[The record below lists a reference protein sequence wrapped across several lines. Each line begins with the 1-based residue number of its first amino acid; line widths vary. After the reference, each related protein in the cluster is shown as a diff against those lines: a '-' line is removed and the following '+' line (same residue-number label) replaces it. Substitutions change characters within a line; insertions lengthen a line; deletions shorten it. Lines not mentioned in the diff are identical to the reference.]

1 MKKVKN
7 VIIVLIILVL
17 MFFIVWTFLRQPN
30 LMPVKGQLES
40 LDLNNVNKLMI
51 VSHPGDESVWGG
63 AHLISDNYLVVCIS
77 CGYNKNKT
85 NDFLKV
91 TEYSK
96 DPIIMMGY
104 SDKLYLKR
112 DYKSI
117 KKKLKLILKYKNW
130 SEVVT
135 HNPDGEYNNYQ
146 HKQINQILNE
156 LNVNKLYY
164 FGEYYSEKELDKL
177 DKETTLDGDLIQN
190 KINNMVKKYD
200 GIYDDYKHML
210 PFEDW
215 IGASKWKN

>member
-85 NDFLKV
+85 NHATDDRNP
-91 TEYSK
+91 TA
-96 DPIIMMGY
+96 
-104 SDKLYLKR
+104 KL
-112 DYKSI
+112 
-117 KKKLKLILKYKNW
+117 
-130 SEVVT
+130 
-135 HNPDGEYNNYQ
+135 
-146 HKQINQILNE
+146 
-156 LNVNKLYY
+156 
-164 FGEYYSEKELDKL
+164 
-177 DKETTLDGDLIQN
+177 
-190 KINNMVKKYD
+190 
-200 GIYDDYKHML
+200 
-210 PFEDW
+210 
-215 IGASKWKN
+215 

>member
-117 KKKLKLILKYKNW
+117 KKKL
-130 SEVVT
+130 
-135 HNPDGEYNNYQ
+135 NYQ

-156 LNVNKLYY
+156 LNVNNLYY

>member
-1 MKKVKN
+1 MKKLKN
-7 VIIVLIILVL
+7 VIIVLIVLVL

-63 AHLISDNYLVVCIS
+63 AHLISDNYLVVCVS

-85 NDFLKV
+85 DDFLKA
-91 TEYSK
+91 TDYSK
-96 DPIIMMGY
+96 DPVIMMGY
-104 SDKLYLKR
+104 SDKLYLNR
-112 DYKSI
+112 DYKKI
-117 KKKLKLILKYKNW
+117 KKQLKLILNYKNW

-135 HNPDGEYNNYQ
+135 HNPDGEYDNYQ
-146 HKQINQILNE
+146 HKQINQILSD
-156 LNVNKLYY
+156 LKVNNLYY

-215 IGASKWKN
+215 IGANKWKN